1 MTEFDMKSCAL
12 RYAVLG
18 LAVFPLRTR
27 NKTPLTT
34 NGYKDASTDLKQIEA
49 WWNKYPSANIG
60 IATGKPS
67 GGLVVVDLDVDEEKG
82 IDGRETLREWEK
94 QHGKLPDNTW
104 ISITGR
110 GGYHYFY
117 KDQSGSRSK
126 AGLYEGVDIRGEG
139 GYIVAP
145 PSIHPNGHRYE
156 WEQAP
161 GEIPLAAADY
171 KVNEFLYPAPPKWE
185 QSFFSLPDQ
194 IPEGGRVNAMVKL
207 VCSQQSKGLSDEAIK
222 AAVRAENEKK
232 CVPPLTERELEKE
245 VFPAIGRYQKG
256 TSPYYGEKDYS
267 KRSNWNGQPPAQHKK
282 IEDFH
287 LDQAAQVEIKEPE
300 WLIPGYIP
308 KYGITTIAGE
318 GGVGK
323 TSLWCSIVA
332 SITTGKQHFLVSGQN
347 IPFQNKPENVVV
359 FSAEDSW
366 EYVLKRRLEAN
377 GADMDRISYMGANDE
392 RFVDLNFDGD
402 LLKGIIETNRPDL
415 VIYDPVQAFV
425 PANLRMGDRNAMR
438 KCFTPL
444 IGFGETYRTTSI
456 IIAHANKQ
464 SGVWGR
470 KRIADSSDIW
480 DSSRSVLMTGMVPNS
495 ENLRYI
501 THEKSNWGKL
511 EDSVLYEL
519 NEGVPI
525 FKGYTKK
532 KDKEFILE
540 DSRNKNVAPAAE
552 DAKEFILGTLEE
564 QGQMEISELDELAKV
579 NGITSN
585 ALKNA
590 KAALKKEGR
599 THVWSIGFNPKKFYI
614 TLKATGKTNEYEENP

>member
-1 MTEFDMKSCAL
+1 M
-12 RYAVLG
+12 
-18 LAVFPLRTR
+18 
-27 NKTPLTT
+27 
-34 NGYKDASTDLKQIEA
+34 
-49 WWNKYPSANIG
+49 
-60 IATGKPS
+60 
-67 GGLVVVDLDVDEEKG
+67 
-82 IDGRETLREWEK
+82 
-94 QHGKLPDNTW
+94 
-104 ISITGR
+104 
-110 GGYHYFY
+110 
-117 KDQSGSRSK
+117 
-126 AGLYEGVDIRGEG
+126 
-139 GYIVAP
+139 
-145 PSIHPNGHRYE
+145 
-156 WEQAP
+156 
-161 GEIPLAAADY
+161 
-171 KVNEFLYPAPPKWE
+171 
-185 QSFFSLPDQ
+185 
-194 IPEGGRVNAMVKL
+194 
-207 VCSQQSKGLSDEAIK
+207 
-222 AAVRAENEKK
+222 
-232 CVPPLTERELEKE
+232 
-245 VFPAIGRYQKG
+245 
-256 TSPYYGEKDYS
+256 
-267 KRSNWNGQPPAQHKK
+267 
-282 IEDFH
+282 
-287 LDQAAQVEIKEPE
+287 EIKEPE

-332 SITTGKQHFLVSGQN
+332 SITTGNQHFLVSGQN
-347 IPFQNKPENVVV
+347 IPFQNKPGNVVV

-377 GADMDRISYMGANDE
+377 GADMNRISYMGANDE
-392 RFVDLNFDGD
+392 RFVNLNFDGD

-480 DSSRSVLMTGMVPNS
+480 DSSRSVLMTGMVPNN

-532 KDKEFILE
+532 KDREFILE

-552 DAKEFILGTLEE
+552 DAKEFILGTLGE

-590 KAALKKEGR
+590 KAALKKDGL
-599 THVWSIGFNPKKFYI
+599 THVWSIGFNQKKFYI
-614 TLKATGKTNEYEENP
+614 TLKAPGKTNEYEKNP

>member
-1 MTEFDMKSCAL
+1 
-12 RYAVLG
+12 V
-18 LAVFPLRTR
+18 
-27 NKTPLTT
+27 
-34 NGYKDASTDLKQIEA
+34 
-49 WWNKYPSANIG
+49 
-60 IATGKPS
+60 
-67 GGLVVVDLDVDEEKG
+67 
-82 IDGRETLREWEK
+82 
-94 QHGKLPDNTW
+94 
-104 ISITGR
+104 
-110 GGYHYFY
+110 
-117 KDQSGSRSK
+117 
-126 AGLYEGVDIRGEG
+126 
-139 GYIVAP
+139 
-145 PSIHPNGHRYE
+145 
-156 WEQAP
+156 
-161 GEIPLAAADY
+161 
-171 KVNEFLYPAPPKWE
+171 
-185 QSFFSLPDQ
+185 
-194 IPEGGRVNAMVKL
+194 
-207 VCSQQSKGLSDEAIK
+207 
-222 AAVRAENEKK
+222 
-232 CVPPLTERELEKE
+232 
-245 VFPAIGRYQKG
+245 
-256 TSPYYGEKDYS
+256 
-267 KRSNWNGQPPAQHKK
+267 AQHKK
-282 IEDFH
+282 IEDFR
-287 LDQAAQVEIKEPE
+287 LDHAAQVEIKEPE

-308 KYGITTIAGE
+308 KYGITIIAGE

-347 IPFQNKPENVVV
+347 IPFQNQPESVAV

-366 EYVLKRRLEAN
+366 EYVLRRRLEAN

-392 RFVDLNFDGD
+392 RFVNLNFDGD

-456 IIAHANKQ
+456 IIVHTNKQ

-519 NEGVPI
+519 NYGVPV
-525 FKGYTKK
+525 FRGYTKK
-532 KDKEFILE
+532 KDREFILE
-540 DSRNKNVAPAAE
+540 DSRNKNMAPAAE
-552 DAKEFILGTLEE
+552 AAKEFILGTLEE

-590 KAALKKEGR
+590 KAVLKKEGR
-599 THVWSIGFNPKKFYI
+599 THVWSTGYGKSKKFLI
-614 TLKATGKTNEYEENP
+614 TLKAPEKTN

>member
-1 MTEFDMKSCAL
+1 M
-12 RYAVLG
+12 
-18 LAVFPLRTR
+18 
-27 NKTPLTT
+27 
-34 NGYKDASTDLKQIEA
+34 
-49 WWNKYPSANIG
+49 
-60 IATGKPS
+60 
-67 GGLVVVDLDVDEEKG
+67 
-82 IDGRETLREWEK
+82 
-94 QHGKLPDNTW
+94 
-104 ISITGR
+104 
-110 GGYHYFY
+110 
-117 KDQSGSRSK
+117 
-126 AGLYEGVDIRGEG
+126 
-139 GYIVAP
+139 
-145 PSIHPNGHRYE
+145 
-156 WEQAP
+156 
-161 GEIPLAAADY
+161 
-171 KVNEFLYPAPPKWE
+171 
-185 QSFFSLPDQ
+185 
-194 IPEGGRVNAMVKL
+194 
-207 VCSQQSKGLSDEAIK
+207 
-222 AAVRAENEKK
+222 
-232 CVPPLTERELEKE
+232 
-245 VFPAIGRYQKG
+245 
-256 TSPYYGEKDYS
+256 
-267 KRSNWNGQPPAQHKK
+267 
-282 IEDFH
+282 
-287 LDQAAQVEIKEPE
+287 EIKEPE

-332 SITTGKQHFLVSGQN
+332 SITTGNQHFLVSGQN

-377 GADMDRISYMGANDE
+377 GADMNRISYMGANDE
-392 RFVDLNFDGD
+392 RFVNLNFDGD

-532 KDKEFILE
+532 KDREFILE

-590 KAALKKEGR
+590 KAALKKDGL

-614 TLKATGKTNEYEENP
+614 TLKAPGKTNEYEKNP